1 VFLNAKTEITERKNR
16 GSYRGTTNERF
27 EME

>member
-16 GSYRGTTNERF
+16 GSYGGRTNDLKLE
-27 EME
+27 E